1 MVEKEKDERIGSKD
15 ETQVFEITSET
26 QTGALRRRAVR
37 SAKRQGSIPHSSTK
51 RRFRYM
57 EPFSQ
62 FTTSYQWADRLLVVI
77 PIY

>member
-15 ETQVFEITSET
+15 ETQVFEKTSGT
-26 QTGALRRRAVR
+26 QTGALRRRAAR
-37 SAKRQGSIPHSSTK
+37 SAKRQGSIPHASTQ

-57 EPFSQ
+57 ELFSQ

>member
-1 MVEKEKDERIGSKD
+1 MVKKEKDERIGSKD
-15 ETQVFEITSET
+15 ETQVLEKTSET
-26 QTGALRRRAVR
+26 QTGALRCRAAR
-37 SAKRQGSIPHSSTK
+37 SVKRPGSTPHASTQG
-51 RRFRYM
+51 RFRYM